1 MFNNKQ
7 PLFGV
12 KATSNSNVRTT
23 TCASSRNVLTKAS
36 DDVTIKSY
44 FEGVHELLKSKGPD
58 AFCVNLDEVWPLVY
72 ERKDDAVRA
81 LTKGYFE
88 GVDYTIKADD
98 TFRRNAELENQ
109 SVTDGWKVRKDYYLT
124 VSCLEHLVARKE
136 RRVFEV
142 YRQVFHQAMDN
153 ALSPSCMIEDKV
165 ARVEAWLR
173 EEKAHR
179 AELAMKEEQVAQ
191 LTDAHTQ
198 TLKNNTELVEFIT
211 SMFENR
217 SLIAISLVAA
227 NYGMGAHDFN
237 LLLHDLGVQHKCS
250 GTWVLNK
257 KYVGHNYTQTL
268 CVGNPWTGWTR
279 EGVTFLYTL
288 LKKNGIVPLRERK

>member
-1 MFNNKQ
+1 MLNNNQ
-7 PLFGV
+7 PLFDV
-12 KATSNSNVRTT
+12 KATSNSNVCTT

-44 FEGVHELLKSKGPD
+44 FEGVHKLLKTKGAD

-72 ERKDDAVRA
+72 ERKDHAIRA
-81 LTKGYFE
+81 LTKDYFE
-88 GVDYTIKADD
+88 GVDYTTQVPDYQV
-98 TFRRNAELENQ
+98 FPQNEENPLGGRP
-109 SVTDGWKVRKDYYLT
+109 SISYYLT
-124 VSCLEHLVARKE
+124 VSCLEHLIARKE

-142 YRQVFHQAMDN
+142 YRQVFHQALDN
-153 ALSPSCMIEDKV
+153 TLSASCFIEDKV

-257 KYVGHNYTQTL
+257 KYVSQNYTQTM
-268 CVGNPWTGWTR
+268 CVGRAWTGWTR
-279 EGVTFLYTL
+279 KGVAFLYTL
-288 LKKNGIVPLRERK
+288 LKKNGVVPLRERK

>member
-1 MFNNKQ
+1 MFNNNQ
-7 PLFGV
+7 PLFDV

-44 FEGVHELLKSKGPD
+44 FEGVHELLKSKGSD

-72 ERKDDAVRA
+72 ERKDCAVKA
-81 LTKGYFE
+81 LLRDYFE
-88 GVDYTIKADD
+88 GVDYTTQVPDYQV
-98 TFRRNAELENQ
+98 FRRAEENPLGGRP
-109 SVTDGWKVRKDYYLT
+109 SVSYYLT
-124 VSCLEHLVARKE
+124 VSCLERLVACKE

-153 ALSPSCMIEDKV
+153 ALSASCMIEDKV

-179 AELAMKEEQVAQ
+179 AELALKEEQVAQ
-191 LTDAHTQ
+191 LTDAHSQ

-217 SLIAISLVAA
+217 SLIAISLIAG

-257 KYVGHNYTQTL
+257 KYIGHNYTQTM
-268 CVGNPWTGWTR
+268 CVGKPWTGWTR

-288 LKKNGIVPLRERK
+288 LKKNGISPLRERK

>member
-1 MFNNKQ
+1 MYNNNQ
-7 PLFGV
+7 PLFDV

-44 FEGVHELLKSKGPD
+44 FEGVHELLKTKGSD

-72 ERKDDAVRA
+72 ERKDVAVRA
-81 LTKGYFE
+81 LTKDYFE
-88 GVDYTIKADD
+88 GVDYTTQVPDNQVFHI
-98 TFRRNAELENQ
+98 NAENPSVGRP
-109 SVTDGWKVRKDYYLT
+109 SVTYYLT

-153 ALSPSCMIEDKV
+153 ALSASCMIEDKV

-217 SLIAISLVAA
+217 SLIAISLIAG

-257 KYVGHNYTQTL
+257 KYVSQNYTQTM
-268 CVGNPWTGWTR
+268 CVGRPWTGWTR
-279 EGVTFLYTL
+279 KGVAFLYTL
-288 LKKNGIVPLRERK
+288 LKEHGIVPLRERK

>member
-1 MFNNKQ
+1 MCNNNQ
-7 PLFGV
+7 QLFGV

-44 FEGVHELLKSKGPD
+44 FEGVHELLKAKGSD

-72 ERKDDAVRA
+72 ERKDVAVRT
-81 LTKGYFE
+81 LTKDYFE
-88 GVDYTIKADD
+88 GVDYITQVPDNQVFHQNVENPKGSWGGSNKADD
-98 TFRRNAELENQ
+98 TFRRNVELENQ

-153 ALSPSCMIEDKV
+153 APSPSCMIEDKV

-198 TLKNNTELVEFIT
+198 TLTLFNT
-211 SMFENR
+211 
-217 SLIAISLVAA
+217 ISLLVSVILT
-227 NYGMGAHDFN
+227 NF
-237 LLLHDLGVQHKCS
+237 VTTRK
-250 GTWVLNK
+250 
-257 KYVGHNYTQTL
+257 
-268 CVGNPWTGWTR
+268 GNWASINNSQR
-279 EGVTFLYTL
+279 
-288 LKKNGIVPLRERK
+288 

>member
-1 MFNNKQ
+1 MYNNNQSLFETKAVSKATDQLMSVHTEQTITSLEVAELTGKNHKDVLRDIRNILSQLDENNQRNFAPVKYTDAKGEERPMFN
-7 PLFGV
+7 
-12 KATSNSNVRTT
+12 
-23 TCASSRNVLTKAS
+23 LTK
-36 DDVTIKSY
+36 
-44 FEGVHELLKSKGPD
+44 EGCLCLVSGYD
-58 AFCVNLDEVWPLVY
+58 ANLRMKIINRW
-72 ERKDDAVRA
+72 K
-81 LTKGYFE
+81 
-88 GVDYTIKADD
+88 
-98 TFRRNAELENQ
+98 ELE
-109 SVTDGWKVRKDYYLT
+109 L
-124 VSCLEHLVARKE
+124 
-136 RRVFEV
+136 
-142 YRQVFHQAMDN
+142 QAHT
-153 ALSPSCMIEDKV
+153 PSCMIEDKV

-191 LTDAHTQ
+191 LTDAHSQ
-198 TLKNNTELVEFIT
+198 TLKNNNELVEFIT

-217 SLIAISLVAA
+217 SLIAISLIAG

-268 CVGNPWTGWTR
+268 CVGKPWTGWTR

>member
-1 MFNNKQ
+1 M
-7 PLFGV
+7 
-12 KATSNSNVRTT
+12 
-23 TCASSRNVLTKAS
+23 
-36 DDVTIKSY
+36 
-44 FEGVHELLKSKGPD
+44 
-58 AFCVNLDEVWPLVY
+58 
-72 ERKDDAVRA
+72 
-81 LTKGYFE
+81 
-88 GVDYTIKADD
+88 
-98 TFRRNAELENQ
+98 
-109 SVTDGWKVRKDYYLT
+109 
-124 VSCLEHLVARKE
+124 
-136 RRVFEV
+136 
-142 YRQVFHQAMDN
+142 
-153 ALSPSCMIEDKV
+153 
-165 ARVEAWLR
+165 
-173 EEKAHR
+173 

-191 LTDAHTQ
+191 LTDAHSQ

-257 KYVGHNYTQTL
+257 KYVPQNYTQTM
-268 CVGNPWTGWTR
+268 CVGRPWTGWTR